1 MDERQINM
9 SSRIGRITI
18 TDDKRKL
25 QIDRVCK
32 LLNSTYWA
40 EARSEEVIEKS
51 IEHSICFGVYD
62 GGNQIGFARCVTDY
76 ATVYW
81 LADVVID
88 EDYRGLGLGKALIAE
103 IVNHHSLKGCSGI
116 LATLDA
122 HGFYSKFGFEVI
134 QDTFM
139 RRIQD

>member
-1 MDERQINM
+1 MD
-9 SSRIGRITI
+9 SRIGRITI
-18 TDDKRKL
+18 TDDKSKI

-40 EARSEEVIEKS
+40 EARSKEVIEKS
-51 IEHSICFGVYD
+51 IEHSICFGVYS

-103 IVNHHSLKGCSGI
+103 IVNHQSLKGCSGI
-116 LATLDA
+116 LCTLDA
-122 HGFYSKFGFEVI
+122 HGLYGKFGFEVI
-134 QDTFM
+134 RDTFM
-139 RRIQD
+139 RKIQG

>member
-1 MDERQINM
+1 MN
-9 SSRIGRITI
+9 SRIGRVTI
-18 TDDKRKL
+18 TDDKSKL

-40 EARSEEVIEKS
+40 GARSKEVIEKS

-62 GGNQIGFARCVTDY
+62 SGKQIGFARCVTDY

-88 EDYRGLGLGKALIAE
+88 EDFRGLGLGEALIAE
-103 IVNHHSLKGCSGI
+103 IVNHQALKGCSGI
-116 LATLDA
+116 LGTLDA
-122 HGFYSKFGFEVI
+122 HGLYEKFGFKVV

-139 RRIQD
+139 RRAQN

>member
-62 GGNQIGFARCVTDY
+62 GGNQIPKENKQCLVKQEP
-76 ATVYW
+76 V
-81 LADVVID
+81 
-88 EDYRGLGLGKALIAE
+88 
-103 IVNHHSLKGCSGI
+103 
-116 LATLDA
+116 
-122 HGFYSKFGFEVI
+122 
-134 QDTFM
+134 
-139 RRIQD
+139 